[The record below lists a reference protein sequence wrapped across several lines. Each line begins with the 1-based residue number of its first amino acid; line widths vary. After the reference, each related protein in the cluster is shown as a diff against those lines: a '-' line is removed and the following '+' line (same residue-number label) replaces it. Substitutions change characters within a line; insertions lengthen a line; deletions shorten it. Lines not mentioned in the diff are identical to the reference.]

1 MATGERA
8 VIVGDLAL
16 LTPAPAERRPRAGTA
31 LRLVAVAL
39 VLLGLGGL
47 TTWLIR
53 LSPVGLER
61 WRAIETSRPIT
72 FDEPGTYVIYEESPG
87 ASIRRGAPEVL
98 VSVRS
103 IAGRALPV
111 RTGSDLPDGIERTYH
126 VATYEGRAI
135 AAVDVDRPGRYVI
148 VSFPAAAL
156 GTPDR
161 GRQNPPAVDLSSL
174 PSLAVAPEGKPSRWG
189 GYVGLVVLVGVPL
202 AGAVLAAVIARRRYP
217 APLGPVVAGRSRPR

>member
-1 MATGERA
+1 L
-8 VIVGDLAL
+8 IVGDLAL
-16 LTPAPAERRPRAGTA
+16 LVPAPPERRPRAGLV
-31 LRLVAVAL
+31 LRLAAVVLVMIAL
-39 VLLGLGGL
+39 AGL

-87 ASIRRGAPEVL
+87 ASGRRGAPEVL

-111 RTGSDLPDGIERTYH
+111 RTGGDLPDDIERTYH
-126 VATYEGRAI
+126 VGTYEGRAI
-135 AAVDVDRPGRYVI
+135 AAVDVDRPGRYVV

-161 GRQNPPAVDLSSL
+161 GRQPPPAIDLASL
-174 PSLAVAPEGKPSRWG
+174 PSLAVAPAGKPSRWG
-189 GYVGLVVLVGVPL
+189 GWAGMVLLVGVPL
-202 AGAVLAAVIARRRYP
+202 SLAALAGVMARRRYP
-217 APLGPVVAGRSRPR
+217 APVGPVVAGRSRPR